1 MERGREAHA
10 FSRRWCLGNGEHGL
24 GRASR
29 HQHFRFLINQQRSYR
44 LAFPFP
50 PSLWGVGTQALT
62 TAARELLLCLGP
74 ACEWLSPFPPFAGGL
89 FLSDLDGTASCDRIS
104 AMYTHYRVSFF
115 WALLTLPLKPG
126 HYSGSSYPVTHLHAW
141 KQRGNSSGQA
151 ADASGFPHSLESCL
165 SSPALHLELRT
176 LDTLLQEPSKLPGW
190 EPLPLARLRNL

>member
-62 TAARELLLCLGP
+62 TVLKRHHSCTGAAAVLGSCLRVAVP
-74 ACEWLSPFPPFAGGL
+74 
-89 FLSDLDGTASCDRIS
+89 IS